1 MGGDMMGRFQA
12 IRDSIQ
18 AAHGGK
24 LSQEELRTE
33 MRKLFADRMPQR
45 NDAQAQTPAPIVKP
59 KQDASSDAA
68 KFGIVSNF
76 PEYQKS
82 VYNPSHQSGR
92 GRVWILKANGLLEQ
106 VSVRTGL
113 NDGRYTEI
121 TSMRLNP
128 GDQVV
133 LGASSGDTNV
143 DQARSPLTGQG
154 QQRPMGGGGF
164 GR

>member
-1 MGGDMMGRFQA
+1 MAGRFQA

-24 LSQEELRTE
+24 LSQEDMRTE
-33 MRKLFADRMPQR
+33 MRKLFAGRMPQR
-45 NDAQAQTPAPIVKP
+45 NETQQQAPPTITRPKPA
-59 KQDASSDAA
+59 ASGDAA

-106 VSVRTGL
+106 VFVRTGL
-113 NDGRYTEI
+113 NDGRFTEI
-121 TSMRLNP
+121 TSMRLNV
-128 GDQVV
+128 GDQLV
-133 LGASSGDTNV
+133 LGASSGDANA

-154 QQRPMGGGGF
+154 QGQGRPMGGGGF

>member
-1 MGGDMMGRFQA
+1 MMARFQA

-18 AAHGGK
+18 AAHKGQ
-24 LSQEELRTE
+24 LSQEEMRAE
-33 MRKLFADRMPQR
+33 MQKLFANRMSPR
-45 NDAQAQTPAPIVKP
+45 NQATPPTASR
-59 KQDASSDAA
+59 QSASSDVA
-68 KFGIVSNF
+68 KFGIVSKF

-82 VYNPSHQSGR
+82 AYVPSHQSGR
-92 GRVWILKANGLLEQ
+92 GRIWILKASGLLEPIT
-106 VSVRTGL
+106 VRTGL

-121 TSMRLNP
+121 STIRLNP

-133 LGASSGDTNV
+133 LGASSGDAAA

-154 QQRPMGGGGF
+154 QQRPMGGGGGGF

>member
-1 MGGDMMGRFQA
+1 MMGRFQA

-24 LSQEELRTE
+24 LSQEEMRAE
-33 MRKLFADRMPQR
+33 MQKLFANRMSPR
-45 NDAQAQTPAPIVKP
+45 DQAPAPIPP
-59 KQDASSDAA
+59 KQSASGDAA
-68 KFGIVSNF
+68 KFGIVSKF

-82 VYNPSHQSGR
+82 AYVPSHQSGR
-92 GRVWILKANGLLEQ
+92 GRIWILKASGLLEPI
-106 VSVRTGL
+106 SVRTGL

-121 TSMRLNP
+121 TTMKLNS
-128 GDQVV
+128 GDQLV
-133 LGASSGDTNV
+133 LGATSGDAPAGTT
-143 DQARSPLTGQG
+143 ASPLTGQG